1 MLAKMNKPEQ
11 RTEQLAELA
20 DEIIFFCEKTTVL
33 AEKVFH
39 PAAGEAQLTALY
51 HMLSLIYQ
59 AEEQIV
65 HSFSNLPRR
74 NFIGK
79 RPSFPDL

>member
-11 RTEQLAELA
+11 RIEQLAELA

-39 PAAGEAQLTALY
+39 LAAGEAQLTA
-51 HMLSLIYQ
+51 
-59 AEEQIV
+59 
-65 HSFSNLPRR
+65 
-74 NFIGK
+74 FITC
-79 RPSFPDL
+79 